1 MAKINF
7 YLLFNGNCEE
17 AFNFYKSAFGVD
29 FTFIGRY
36 GDIPP
41 QNGMPPISEDE
52 KNKIENICLPIA
64 EETVLMGADVCGYM
78 AQNTVFGNNFS
89 HFNQCCLLV
98 EIRITFEEFPHM
110 LQADIDHILHTDI
123 PCKSSIFKTIDA
135 ILTHR
140 SSVFICCKIFC
151 LYKWHT
157 TTLTIHF
164 FHGKTII
171 LLIYHYI
178 ITLYSCG
185 HLSANSHQT
194 YQ

>member
-1 MAKINF
+1 MCIRDS
-7 YLLFNGNCEE
+7 FNGNCEE

-89 HFNQCCLLV
+89 LYI
-98 EIRITFEEFPHM
+98 E
-110 LQADIDHILHTDI
+110 ADSRGEADRLFAGLSTEGRVTMPMSEAHWGDYFGMFTD
-123 PCKSSIFKTIDA
+123 KFG
-135 ILTHR
+135 
-140 SSVFICCKIFC
+140 VN
-151 LYKWHT
+151 W
-157 TTLTIHF
+157 
-164 FHGKTII
+164 
-171 LLIYHYI
+171 LINVRKNI
-178 ITLYSCG
+178 G
-185 HLSANSHQT
+185 
-194 YQ
+194 

>member
-17 AFNFYKSAFGVD
+17 AFNFYKSAFGID

-89 HFNQCCLLV
+89 LYIEADSRGEADQLF
-98 EIRITFEEFPHM
+98 EIGRAH
-110 LQADIDHILHTDI
+110 
-123 PCKSSIFKTIDA
+123 
-135 ILTHR
+135 
-140 SSVFICCKIFC
+140 V
-151 LYKWHT
+151 
-157 TTLTIHF
+157 
-164 FHGKTII
+164 
-171 LLIYHYI
+171 
-178 ITLYSCG
+178 
-185 HLSANSHQT
+185 
-194 YQ
+194 